1 MFLEEKFG
9 GRKVQILLFILS
21 RLLEKIHLKER
32 GFLSKQSNPPNKIY
46 NFKSIHQFLF
56 PFIITD
62 PSFSLSNWMDNNKK
76 WERQEK
82 GIDCKHYGLYNYYHP
97 KVEKLLFGENSGE
110 SSQFHI
116 QNFNYIMHKAQYE
129 IVVTEK
135 DPESSKLTLDI
146 PKDGITL
153 HILED
158 FKIGILC
165 MNCHNNNYD
174 EEDIL
179 IINEK
184 GRRIFWPFIKCD
196 QSCSKR
202 NEHKCSNLSTDNKPK
217 VEGCHAYCNECANKL
232 ILKVFSDENTSI
244 SYEDNLKVIDFNNK
258 DPKYASFLI
267 ELLDGIKFRH
277 IIDDR
282 MFVCCHLESDIAD
295 KLRESWPLYN
305 DACRNNYIP
314 KIKDQQLDVINYW
327 YRLCFVDIGISCLS
341 EKLKAKLLE
350 KITYDR
356 WMDYSSF
363 YAYTNYSFIF
373 LANKSVPD
381 YLVDHFLL
389 HYHNLL
395 LILLFQRACLIEF
408 SEKVNKMSEL
418 IVEQKFHPQSNAQKS
433 KMLKIHL
440 NNFRSDYIL
449 FINKLWFD
457 EITPQDQGIE
467 MYELGKSIMG
477 LEKQKDSIR
486 KDIDEFYQY
495 SMQKEQREQSDTLN
509 LISEIGAILLP
520 INFWLA
526 FITHF
531 DCFYST
537 LIGDIGFIGFSI
549 CFASLRRFRIYTKVI
564 LIILSLIGFIHL
576 YTVLF

>member
-1 MFLEEKFG
+1 MANA
-9 GRKVQILLFILS
+9 R
-21 RLLEKIHLKER
+21 H
-32 GFLSKQSNPPNKIY
+32 
-46 NFKSIHQFLF
+46 FKSIHQFLF
-56 PFIITD
+56 PFTITD
-62 PSFSLSNWMDNNKK
+62 SSFSLSEWMDKQK
-76 WERQEK
+76 QWQRQEM

-110 SSQFHI
+110 ISQFHI

-129 IVVTEK
+129 LVVTK
-135 DPESSKLTLDI
+135 QDPQNPSELTLDI

-153 HILED
+153 HILDD

-165 MNCHNNNYD
+165 LTCYNYDYD

-184 GRRIFWPFIKCD
+184 GRRIFWPFVKCE
-196 QSCSKR
+196 QPCSKQQ
-202 NEHKCSNLSTDNKPK
+202 EHQCSNLSTEIKPIF
-217 VEGCHAYCNECANKL
+217 EGCNSFCDECANKL
-232 ILKVFSDENTSI
+232 ILRVFSDEKTSI
-244 SYEDNLKVIDFNNK
+244 SYEDNLKVIDFNN
-258 DPKYASFLI
+258 DPKYASFLL
-267 ELLDGIKFRH
+267 ELLAGIKFRH

-282 MFVCCHLESDIAD
+282 MFVCCHLESDIANELKD
-295 KLRESWPLYN
+295 IWPLYN

-314 KIKDQQLDVINYW
+314 KIKDNQLAVINYW
-327 YRLCFVDIGISCLS
+327 YRLCFVDIGISCQS

-356 WMDYSSF
+356 WMGYSTF

-373 LANKSVPD
+373 LANKDVPD

-395 LILLFQRACLIEF
+395 LILLFQRACLIGF

-418 IVEQKFHPQSNAQKS
+418 IIEQKLQPKCSAQKS

-467 MYELGKSIMG
+467 MYELGKNILG

-531 DCFYST
+531 DNLYST
-537 LIGDIGFIGFSI
+537 LFGDIGFIGFSI

-564 LIILSLIGFIHL
+564 LLILSLIGFIHL
-576 YTVLF
+576 YTFLF